1 MLANSFMD
9 CENTVDLRNVLAMF
23 ESVGEYS
30 KSQRLRFR
38 DGFVSG
44 GAVRKYAGKIG
55 YFANPAAVVFALDLD
70 YEIAHRVILQR
81 WFGPREIRLP
91 NAPAP
96 HRRAAFTCQHT

>member
-38 DGFVSG
+38 DGFVAC

-55 YFANPAAVVFALDLD
+55 SPVKMIVVAPVALSLFATVRPSAASEAGL
-70 YEIAHRVILQR
+70 RK
-81 WFGPREIRLP
+81 
-91 NAPAP
+91 
-96 HRRAAFTCQHT
+96 